1 MIKNMKNVH
10 GKKLPPHQ
18 VKESLS
24 KDVHAILSVCIQ
36 HFDGALRTTKEEC
49 FDVDAVIAGRTHSS
63 DNTYARRVTPAV
75 YSRSM
80 ERNAVAPS
88 ELSRPQKGYFIP
100 NAYASRLSFA

>member
-1 MIKNMKNVH
+1 MIKHMKKAH
-10 GKKLPPHQ
+10 GKKLPAHQ
-18 VKESLS
+18 VKENLS

-49 FDVDAVIAGRTHSS
+49 FDVDAVIAGRAHGS

-75 YSRSM
+75 YSRSI
-80 ERNAVAPS
+80 ERNAISSS

-100 NAYASRLSFA
+100 NAYASHLSFA